1 MMATSA
7 ISELKPYKSMWM
19 IKVKVLRLWKQYSAA
34 GGETMEMVL
43 MDSNVSFKKT

>member
-19 IKVKVLRLWKQYSAA
+19 IKVKVLKLWKQYSAA

-43 MDSNVSFKKT
+43 NDAMV